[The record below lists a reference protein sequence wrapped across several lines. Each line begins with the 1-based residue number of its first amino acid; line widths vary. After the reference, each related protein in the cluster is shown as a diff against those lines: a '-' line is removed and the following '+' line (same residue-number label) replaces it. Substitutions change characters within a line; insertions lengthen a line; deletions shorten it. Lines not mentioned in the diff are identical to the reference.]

1 MSTDNVTGLVIHGK
15 YRITGF
21 LRHGRMGDIFV
32 ARRTDNNERVQVKL
46 LDPSLFGEAEAIA
59 RFERETRVTSTL
71 NHPCTLVV
79 LDYGRTEQKMQ
90 PFLVMEYVEGELL
103 SDVIEDVEEMDPERC
118 AYIAAQ
124 MALALIGAHDL
135 GVIHRDLAPQN
146 VLVAE
151 VAGQKDAVKVLE
163 FGLSRVST
171 GSGDE
176 SLTAVGV
183 RIGTPY
189 YMAPEYIEDYAL
201 DHRADLYA
209 LGIVMYEMLTGS
221 PPFTGRPYK
230 VMDLH
235 LTEPPPKASAINK
248 RVPEWIDSLILDL
261 LEKDPEKRIQTAQQ
275 VVDRIERGLGERLN
289 TVQQSLPATPV
300 PEERTAAPDYAKKK
314 PKTDPILARFI
325 KDMTIETSR
334 GSGAVPDP
342 VKSFVVDR
350 VAKTS
355 IAAELGVQPGYF
367 CEVPDDMKDDL
378 ADPHLYRHGR
388 DRRRYIFTSPDG
400 KDQIKLTTTGVNV
413 GIELVR
419 TSEHLMEHYNPL
431 QPDETGL
438 LELWRQRDWD
448 CLEKL
453 SWRTLTQQRG
463 AAGMLNTGLF
473 ARFLGTGKIKIRN
486 TPALLF
492 HGAAL
497 VEQGKKKEG
506 MEQINEFK
514 VQYGHIWP
522 SKYLSVAHF
531 YVAMEKAAGGSDE
544 LAIDLLVQAYTL
556 EPLDRV
562 AEAVEKMAG
571 VRPSNQYWYGQRF
584 PDYNLDAVDGGGA
597 NNKLYQSL
605 MAMDDTQMVAVCLL
619 GGFRGNVQYSEF
631 MRRYLNY
638 AAWFGEF
645 LYELHVITHRT
656 VRDAARPEHY
666 EGEDLAIQ
674 ASAPFRVL
682 EDYRAFVQ
690 RAIKPSTIPTIYL
703 INKQGYVV
711 HEGQLNA
718 TDLWDAVALA
728 GELRMERLQNQ

>member
-1 MSTDNVTGLVIHGK
+1 MSTDNVTGLVIDGK
-15 YRITGF
+15 YKITGF

-32 ARRTDNNERVQVKL
+32 ARRTDNNDRVQVKL
-46 LDPSLFGEAEAIA
+46 LDPSLFGEAEAIK

-79 LDYGRTEQKMQ
+79 LDYGKTKDSQ

-103 SDVIEDVEEMDPERC
+103 SEVIEDVGQMEPNRC

-124 MALALIGAHDL
+124 IALALIGAHDL

-163 FGLSRVST
+163 FGLSRVSS

-221 PPFTGRPYK
+221 PPYTGRPYK
-230 VMDLH
+230 VMDMH
-235 LTEPPPKASAINK
+235 LNADPPKASEVNTN
-248 RVPEWIDSLILDL
+248 VPEWIDALILDL
-261 LEKDPEKRIQTAQQ
+261 LEKDPNKRIQTAQQ

-289 TVQQSLPATPV
+289 TVQQSMPATPV
-300 PEERTAAPDYAKKK
+300 PRERTAAPAHGK
-314 PKTDPILARFI
+314 PAADPILTRFI
-325 KDMTIETSR
+325 KDMIIETSR
-334 GSGAVPDP
+334 GAGQIPDP
-342 VKSFVVDR
+342 ERAFVVDR
-350 VAKTS
+350 VAAKS
-355 IAAELGVQPGYF
+355 IASELGVQRGYY
-367 CEVPDDMKDDL
+367 CEVPDDLKDGL
-378 ADPHLYRHGR
+378 GDPHLYRHGR
-388 DRRRYIFTSPDG
+388 DRRRYVFTSPDG
-400 KDQIKLTTTGVNV
+400 SDQIKLTTTGVNV
-413 GIELVR
+413 GIELIR
-419 TSEHLMEHYNPL
+419 TSEHLLEHYNPL
-431 QPDETGL
+431 QPDETAL
-438 LELWRQRDWD
+438 LELWRQKDWD
-448 CLEKL
+448 NLEKL
-453 SWRTLTQQRG
+453 SWRTLIQQRG
-463 AAGMLNTGLF
+463 AASMLNTGLF
-473 ARFLGTGKIKIRN
+473 ARFLGGGKIKVRN

-497 VEQGKKKEG
+497 VEQGKQKEG
-506 MEQINEFK
+506 MDQVNEFK

-522 SKYLSVAHF
+522 SKYLAVAHY
-531 YVAMEKAAGGSDE
+531 YVAMEKATAGSDE

-556 EPLDRV
+556 EPLERV
-562 AEAVEKMAG
+562 ARAVEKMAG
-571 VRPSNQYWYGQRF
+571 VRPTNQYWYGQRF
-584 PDYNLDAVDGGGA
+584 PDYNLDGVDGGGQ
-597 NNKLYQSL
+597 NNKLYESL
-605 MAMDDTQMVAVCLL
+605 MKMDESQMVAVCLL

-656 VRDAARPEHY
+656 VRDNARPEHY

-674 ASAPFRVL
+674 ASAPFKVL